1 MEQNVI
7 HGFYSETQ
15 KKKLNEYYTCHNKLG
30 DNIICTTFKSNNNI
44 EELKIDYPDII
55 YQGNIKKPID
65 KTEIR
70 GRFKIKFQVIKPEI
84 L

>member
-1 MEQNVI
+1 MEQHVI
-7 HGFYSETQ
+7 HGFYSEIQ
-15 KKKLNEYYTCHNKLG
+15 MKKLKEYYTCKNKIG
-30 DNIICTTFKSNNNI
+30 DNIICTTFKRNNNI
-44 EELKIDYPDII
+44 DDLKIIYPDII

-70 GRFKIKFQVIKPEI
+70 GRFQINLQVIQPEI

>member
-15 KKKLNEYYTCHNKLG
+15 KKKLNEYYTCQNKRG

-44 EELKIDYPDII
+44 EELKIEYPDII

-70 GRFKIKFQVIKPEI
+70 GRFIIKFQVIQPEI

>member
-15 KKKLNEYYTCHNKLG
+15 KKKLNEYYTCQNKLG

-44 EELKIDYPDII
+44 EES
-55 YQGNIKKPID
+55 KPVSPCNHF
-65 KTEIR
+65 R
-70 GRFKIKFQVIKPEI
+70 HVFVVVFFMFNH
-84 L
+84 

>member
-1 MEQNVI
+1 MEENVI
-7 HGFYSETQ
+7 HGYFSQKQ
-15 KKKLNEYYTCHNKLG
+15 KKEKNEYYVCKSKIG
-30 DNIICTTFKSNNNI
+30 DDIICTTIKSNNNI
-44 EELKIDYPDII
+44 DDLKIEYPDII

-70 GRFKIKFQVIKPEI
+70 GRFQIKFHVIKPEI